1 MRRQGW
7 LVFAAW
13 VLAGALAVFSL
24 LGAASIGFF
33 IAPLAAVAI
42 WLAFRF
48 GRAVPEMLGMVSGT
62 GAVCL
67 LIAFLNRGMTP
78 CTEQGHTLS
87 PGETEATCGGLAPT
101 PWLIAGLVLV
111 AVGIVAYALAR
122 RGTDSGGGRQPLRL
136 DAEGT
141 STVPDRG

>member
-1 MRRQGW
+1 MRREGW

-13 VLAGALAVFSL
+13 VLAGALVVFSL
-24 LGAASIGFF
+24 LGAASIGLF

-48 GRAVPEMLGMVSGT
+48 GRAGPEMLGMVSGA

-67 LIAFLNRGMTP
+67 LIAFLNRGTTP

-87 PGETEATCGGLAPT
+87 PGETEAGCGGLAST
-101 PWLIAGLVLV
+101 PWLVAGLVLV
-111 AVGIVAYALAR
+111 AAGIVAYALAR
-122 RGTDSGGGRQPLRL
+122 RGTHTGGGQPLHL
-136 DAEGT
+136 EAEGT
-141 STVPDRG
+141 STVTDRG

>member
-1 MRRQGW
+1 MRREGW

-24 LGAASIGFF
+24 LGAASIGLF
-33 IAPLAAVAI
+33 IAPLAVVAI
-42 WLAFRF
+42 WLALRF
-48 GRAVPEMLGMVSGT
+48 GRVGPEMLGMVSGA

-67 LIAFLNRGMTP
+67 LIAFLNRGTTP

-87 PGETEATCGGLAPT
+87 TGETEVACGGLEPT
-101 PWLIAGLVLV
+101 PWLVAGLVLV
-111 AVGIVAYALAR
+111 AAGIVAYALAG
-122 RGTDSGGGRQPLRL
+122 RGTHSGGGRPLVSE
-136 DAEGT
+136 AEGT